1 DVLNDPSF
9 APFINGST
17 LNSVA
22 QVKVEGNFTINKD
35 FTIESTHFVMDAGAG
50 INVST
55 GQTLT
60 IDNSILDVC
69 GNTMWNGISVN
80 GTSAEVI
87 VSGSEIW
94 EAVKGIHSLN
104 GGKFTV
110 SNSLFD
116 GNNHGIYVSGYDG
129 AHPGTVR
136 SSVFKS
142 SELLLAPY
150 QGNRAAAGIYLEY
163 ISDDPNVSGGI
174 TIGSPAQSSD
184 ENVFHGPGL
193 PTFPGVLAPGLIYG
207 IVSVQSSANIYNNRF
222 TGFV

>member
-1 DVLNDPSF
+1 NDQESVASSPSGPWTSYFYVDEVSVTDMGACCDNTLVIEDGWNVDDVLNDPSF

-104 GGKFTV
+104 GGK
-110 SNSLFD
+110 
-116 GNNHGIYVSGYDG
+116 
-129 AHPGTVR
+129 
-136 SSVFKS
+136 
-142 SELLLAPY
+142 
-150 QGNRAAAGIYLEY
+150 
-163 ISDDPNVSGGI
+163 
-174 TIGSPAQSSD
+174 
-184 ENVFHGPGL
+184 
-193 PTFPGVLAPGLIYG
+193 
-207 IVSVQSSANIYNNRF
+207 
-222 TGFV
+222 